1 MTESAPA
8 RLRMRGVTKSF
19 GPVAALAGVDLEVRA
34 GEVHAL
40 LGENGAGK
48 STLMKVLSGAH
59 APDGGDMHLD
69 GIPYAPQGPSDARKR
84 GVAMIYQ
91 ELNLAPDLSVEENIL
106 LGNEPRAAL
115 GRIDRTARRA
125 IACAA
130 LKQLGEGAPGPT
142 ARVGDLSP
150 AARQLVEIAR
160 ALAADARVIIFDEPT
175 SSLGRADAQRL
186 FERVADLAKGG
197 VAVIWI
203 SHFLEEIE
211 QVAQAFTVLR
221 DGETVGHGRV
231 AETSSDD
238 WVALMAGRKVEEL
251 FPSVPHTPGEVLLEL
266 KGLSAKPLPTEVSLE
281 LRRGEILGIAG
292 LVGAGRTE
300 LLRALFAL
308 EPITSGE
315 VRLAGVSAPAK
326 NPRARL
332 NQGMGLLSEDRKGEG
347 LAQNLSIATNLC
359 LSHPAPV
366 TRRGLLSPRAM
377 ADTTAHWA
385 KRLGLVYH
393 SPTQAM
399 DQLSGGNQQK
409 VAIARLLHHD
419 CDLLLF
425 DEPTRGIDVGAKV
438 EVYRLMGELA
448 AAGKAL
454 LVVSSYNPELLGV
467 CDRIAVMHRGNLG
480 SARPAS
486 DWTEHELL
494 EAATRGTDSIHA

>member
-1 MTESAPA
+1 MTQSGPV

-19 GPVAALAGVDLEVRA
+19 GPVAALSGVDIEVHA

-59 APDGGDMHLD
+59 ASDGGEMQLD
-69 GIPYAPQGPSDARKR
+69 GVPYAPNGPSAARER

-91 ELNLAPDLSVEENIL
+91 ELNLAPDLTVEENIV
-106 LGNEPRAAL
+106 LGSEPRTSL
-115 GRIDRTARRA
+115 GRVDRKARRA
-125 IACAA
+125 IASAA
-130 LKQLGEGAPGPT
+130 LEQLGQGAPPPT

-150 AARQLVEIAR
+150 AARQLVEVAR

-186 FERVADLAKGG
+186 FERVADLAEGG

-221 DGETVGHGRV
+221 DGQTVGHGRV
-231 AETSSDD
+231 AETTSDD

-251 FPSVPHTPGEVLLEL
+251 FPSVPHTLGEVLLEL
-266 KGLSAKPLPTEVSLE
+266 KSLSAKPLPADVSLE
-281 LRRGEILGIAG
+281 LHRGEIFGIAG

-308 EPITSGE
+308 EPITAGE

-326 NPRARL
+326 TPRARL

-359 LSHPAPV
+359 LSHPSPV
-366 TRRGLLSPRAM
+366 TRMGLLSPRAM
-377 ADTTAHWA
+377 ADATAHWA
-385 KRLGLVYH
+385 ERLGLVYH
-393 SPTQAM
+393 SSKQAM

-448 AAGKAL
+448 AAGKAI

-467 CDRIAVMHRGNLG
+467 CDRIAVMHRGTLG
-480 SARPAS
+480 PARIAA
-486 DWTEHELL
+486 DWTDHELL
-494 EAATRGTDSIHA
+494 EAAARGAAPAHA